1 MFVVIDPY
9 FFKYYWKRCF
19 PRKWHKIWCIQHYI
33 VANILM
39 TKHKVINFDIPKYNS
54 LMNFFYWK
62 IDSSNFFIVNNFKS
76 LTMEYDIITIN
87 YIYKMRFLELI
98 KQINFILKKKY
109 FNNSKYFFS
118 YYLSVLKNY
127 YFDLLYYNIEY
138 NFIFFF
144 LNKKKY
150 INLLYNYKINY
161 LKNFIYSTFIYRYY
175 IYHVLLENHFYDNW
189 FHDWDKRI
197 FWIYKEFLNHEGPLF
212 YNKKTFVIKNH

>member
-1 MFVVIDPY
+1 
-9 FFKYYWKRCF
+9 
-19 PRKWHKIWCIQHYI
+19 
-33 VANILM
+33 
-39 TKHKVINFDIPKYNS
+39 
-54 LMNFFYWK
+54 
-62 IDSSNFFIVNNFKS
+62 
-76 LTMEYDIITIN
+76 MEYDIITIN

-175 IYHVLLENHFYDNW
+175 IYHVLLENHFYDN
-189 FHDWDKRI
+189 
-197 FWIYKEFLNHEGPLF
+197 
-212 YNKKTFVIKNH
+212 